1 MVVPV
6 AVMVKVQGQCPA
18 MGLVQHVNDGRAVGL
33 RESNRR
39 AEKAERVSDGQ

>member
-6 AVMVKVQGQCPA
+6 AVLVKMQGQRSA
-18 MGLVQHVNDGRAVGL
+18 MRLVQHVNDGRAVGL